1 MAAAVAPA
9 TRAASIFEFPD
20 GLFDAG
26 QFDSTPLVRDP
37 FDFLVV
43 PGFIRAAALPAIQRD
58 FPAIDGPGNA
68 PLEALRY
75 GPAFTALLDG
85 LRSPELAARFG
96 QKFGVNLGG
105 TEATITLR
113 ALSEATD
120 GNIHT
125 DHRSKIITVLVYF
138 NETWPHEGGQLRML
152 RSATDMEDYAAE
164 VPPLAGTM
172 LAFRRTDHSFHG
184 HKRFVGERR
193 MLQMSYARPSAVLE
207 YQRRVGRLTKPIRR
221 LLNMS

>member
-9 TRAASIFEFPD
+9 TREASVFEFPD

-26 QFDSTPLVRDP
+26 QFNATPLVRDP

-43 PGFIRAAALPAIQRD
+43 PGFIQAAALRTIQRD
-58 FPAIDGPGNA
+58 FPAIDGPGNV
-68 PLEALRY
+68 PLEGLRY
-75 GPAFTALLDG
+75 GPAFAALLDG

-96 QKFGVNLGG
+96 HKFGVDLGA

-113 ALSEATD
+113 ALCEATD

-138 NETWPHEGGQLRML
+138 NESWPHEGGQLRML
-152 RSATDMEDYAAE
+152 RSASDMEDYAAE
-164 VPPLAGTM
+164 VAPLAGTM

-193 MLQMSYARPSAVLE
+193 MLQMSYVRPSAALD

-221 LLNMS
+221 LLNIS